1 MTSMAGWGDVLAI
14 AIQRSRVQGR
24 LNGDQPLIRIDA
36 QREAAQAPFQFDPVC
51 GRLHRR
57 DCHAIPSDARSA
69 LFGRWTMDAHDIV
82 LACPLCCPAP
92 QSTIPRG
99 ERIETVELLYG
110 VASILGQFGTLL
122 RERGKEFRNSD
133 EGRQLE
139 QQVESFYAQLD
150 VQQRHVF
157 DLLLTSLEQLAKAV
171 QECDR
176 NLQAAN
182 GTGGG
187 PQSGANGRGMRREEQ
202 AAKSSVSRPP
212 RAPRHEQT
220 GARLNGRRQDRKRS

>member
-1 MTSMAGWGDVLAI
+1 MTGWGDALAI

-36 QREAAQAPFQFDPVC
+36 QREAAQAPFQFDPVH

-69 LFGRWTMDAHDIV
+69 LFGRWTMDADDVV
-82 LACPLCCPAP
+82 LACPSCRPVP
-92 QSTIPRG
+92 QGTRPEG
-99 ERIETVELLYG
+99 ERIESVEFLYG

-150 VQQRHVF
+150 VQQRHVV
-157 DLLLTSLEQLAKAV
+157 DLVLTSLEQLVKAV

-176 NLQAAN
+176 NLQTAN
-182 GTGGG
+182 KPGDG
-187 PQSGANGRGMRREEQ
+187 PQASMNGRGTRPGEQ
-202 AAKSSVSRPP
+202 TAKPPVSRP
-212 RAPRHEQT
+212 RRSSRHAKT
-220 GARLNGRRQDRKRS
+220 GRPVNGRRQARKRS